1 MSDSNRMYELEY
13 PGPSAH
19 SVDGEDGLSMVVA
32 LQGYADAGRGVQ
44 QASQHLLQALDH
56 ATVATFNVDELIDY
70 RSRRPGVTL
79 DNGRVVGRES
89 LALTLHR
96 MEDSDGRPFMLL
108 SGPEPDLRWE
118 AFSRAVAELAARSGV
133 DRVVSM
139 YAAPMTVPHTRPLIV
154 SAHSS
159 DPSLTEGLHT
169 WDSRMMVPGA
179 AMLDVE
185 LLLSRK
191 GLTTVG
197 LTAHVPH
204 YIAASDYPEAAYGL
218 LHALESVSDLNL
230 PLRALEADMDKVRQ
244 QLADQVDDSTEIA
257 SVVGALERQYD
268 EEQSRL
274 RQRDDRRRGLDNAGD
289 DGDAGQ
295 NALLAPG
302 QEVPSG
308 EEISAEVERF
318 LAGTTDDFD
327 GDDTGD
333 GEDPDDS
340 DDPDDPDSDSDR

>member
-13 PGPSAH
+13 PGPSAQ
-19 SVDGEDGLSMVVA
+19 STDGEEGLSMVIA
-32 LQGYADAGRGVQ
+32 LQGYADAGQGVR

-56 ATVATFNVDELIDY
+56 SAVATFNVDELIDY

-79 DNGRVVGRES
+79 DRGRVVDREN
-89 LALTLHR
+89 LALTLYR
-96 MEDSDGRPFMLL
+96 MEDSDGQPFMLL
-108 SGPEPDLRWE
+108 AGPEPDLRWE
-118 AFSRAVAELAARSGV
+118 AFSRAVAELASRSGV
-133 DRVVSM
+133 DRVVTF

-154 SAHSS
+154 TAHGS
-159 DPSLTEGLHT
+159 DSSLTRDLRT
-169 WDSRMMVPGA
+169 WESRMIIPGA

-185 LLLSRK
+185 LLLSRG
-191 GLTTVG
+191 GLSTLG

-218 LHALESVSDLNL
+218 LHTLESVADLNL

-244 QLADQVDDSTEIA
+244 QLADQVDDSAEIA

-268 EEQSRL
+268 EDQSR
-274 RQRDDRRRGLDNAGD
+274 QRKRKD
-289 DGDAGQ
+289 

-318 LAGTTDDFD
+318 LASAVDSPEDIDNEVDGNGSESDTEDGQHPTD
-327 GDDTGD
+327 
-333 GEDPDDS
+333 EDPDNR
-340 DDPDDPDSDSDR
+340 DR

>member
-13 PGPSAH
+13 PGPSAQ
-19 SVDGEDGLSMVVA
+19 SGDGEDGLSMVIA
-32 LQGYADAGRGVQ
+32 LQGYADAGQGVR

-56 ATVATFNVDELIDY
+56 SAVATFNVDELIDY

-79 DNGRVVGRES
+79 DHGRVVDREN
-89 LALTLHR
+89 LTLTLYR
-96 MEDSDGRPFMLL
+96 MEDSDGQPFMLL
-108 SGPEPDLRWE
+108 AGPEPDLRWE
-118 AFSRAVAELAARSGV
+118 AFSRAVAELASRSGV
-133 DRVVSM
+133 DRVVTF

-154 SAHSS
+154 TAHGS
-159 DPSLTEGLHT
+159 DSSLTRDLRSWE
-169 WDSRMMVPGA
+169 SRMIIPGS
-179 AMLDVE
+179 AMLDIE
-185 LLLSRK
+185 LLLSRR
-191 GLTTVG
+191 GLSTLG

-218 LHALESVSDLNL
+218 LHTLESVADLNL

-244 QLADQVDDSTEIA
+244 QLADQVDDSAEIA

-268 EEQSRL
+268 EDQSR
-274 RQRDDRRRGLDNAGD
+274 QRKRKD
-289 DGDAGQ
+289 

-318 LAGTTDDFD
+318 LASAIDASDD
-327 GDDTGD
+327 GDDGD
-333 GEDPDDS
+333 DGDDAENGQHPTD
-340 DDPDDPDSDSDR
+340 DDPDNRDR

>member
-13 PGPSAH
+13 PGPSAQ
-19 SVDGEDGLSMVVA
+19 SADGEDGLSMVIA
-32 LQGYADAGRGVQ
+32 LQGYADAGQGVR

-56 ATVATFNVDELIDY
+56 SAVATFNVDELIDY

-79 DNGRVVGRES
+79 DHGRVVDREN
-89 LALTLHR
+89 LALTLYR
-96 MEDSDGRPFMLL
+96 MEDSDGQPFMLL
-108 SGPEPDLRWE
+108 AGPEPDLRWE
-118 AFSRAVAELAARSGV
+118 AFSRAVAELASRSGV
-133 DRVVSM
+133 DRVVTF

-154 SAHSS
+154 TAHGS
-159 DPSLTEGLHT
+159 DSSLTRDLRSWE
-169 WDSRMMVPGA
+169 SRMIIPGS

-185 LLLSRK
+185 LRLSRG
-191 GLTTVG
+191 GLSTLG

-218 LHALESVSDLNL
+218 LHTLESVADLNL

-244 QLADQVDDSTEIA
+244 QLADQVDDSAEIA

-268 EEQSRL
+268 EDQSR
-274 RQRDDRRRGLDNAGD
+274 QRKRKD
-289 DGDAGQ
+289 

-318 LAGTTDDFD
+318 LASAIDASDD
-327 GDDTGD
+327 GDGSADDSAAGDDAGD
-333 GEDPDDS
+333 GKHPTD
-340 DDPDDPDSDSDR
+340 DDPDNRDR